1 MPPRNTRKVFRHAVG
16 GVMHFQASYLTIPGA
31 PEAYI
36 VVYTPE
42 GAEDR
47 RALERLVAAP
57 ADHRESCVHR
67 ADG

>member
-1 MPPRNTRKVFRHAVG
+1 MGWCVG
-16 GVMHFQASYLTIPGA
+16 WMA
-31 PEAYI
+31 EAYI

-57 ADHRESCVHR
+57 VDHRESCVHR
-67 ADG
+67 AGG